1 MNQIRET
8 NSLAVVSLVAGI
20 LGWTLMP
27 LIGSLSAIITGHM
40 ARAEIRRDPQR
51 FEGDGLAVGGLV
63 LGWSAV
69 VLAVIA
75 LLTILAFLLF
85 FGGLAWFASTHA

>member
-69 VLAVIA
+69 ALAVIA
-75 LLTILAFLLF
+75 LLAMLAFLLF

>member
-40 ARAEIRRDPQR
+40 ARAEIRRNPQR

>member
-75 LLTILAFLLF
+75 LLTMLAFLLF